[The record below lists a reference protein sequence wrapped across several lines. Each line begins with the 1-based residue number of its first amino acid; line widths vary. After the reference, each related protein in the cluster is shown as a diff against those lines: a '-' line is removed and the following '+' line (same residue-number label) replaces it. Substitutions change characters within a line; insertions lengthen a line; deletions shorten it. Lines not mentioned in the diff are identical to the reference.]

1 MHILFAGRAKAK
13 GEHMKAAVLC
23 EQPGDLVIE
32 DLAIDK
38 PGPQEVLIQ
47 TVGAGLCHSDLHFM
61 EGLFRTRVPS
71 VMGHE
76 SAGIVQAVGADV
88 TYVKPGDPVVACLS
102 IFCGQCKQCLS
113 GNPHRCTN
121 ARATSRDK
129 DAPSRLQRAD
139 GTPVDQMARL
149 GGFAEEMLIHQN
161 GLVKVTPEV
170 PLEKACLIG
179 CGVTTG
185 FGAAVRT
192 AKVPVGATVCVIGCG
207 GIGLSAVQ
215 GARVAGAGRI
225 IAVDMSA
232 EKLDTAR
239 LMGATDTVN
248 ASEVDDVV
256 TAVRDM
262 TSGGVEYSF
271 EAIGLKQ
278 TAEQAFEM
286 LEMGGTATV
295 IGMVPSNTKL
305 EIRGIDLLSEKKLQ
319 GSMMGSNQFRTDIP
333 QMIDLYL
340 TGRLLLDEMVSAT
353 IDLEQVNEGYEWM
366 KAGTIARTVITFD

>member
-1 MHILFAGRAKAK
+1 
-13 GEHMKAAVLC
+13 MKAAVLC

-32 DLAIDK
+32 DLKIDT

-61 EGLFRTRVPS
+61 EGLFRSKLPA

-76 SAGIVQAVGADV
+76 SAGIVQSVGRAV
-88 TYVKPGDPVVACLS
+88 TYVKPGDHVVACLS
-102 IFCGQCKQCLS
+102 IFCGQCRQCLS
-113 GNPHRCTN
+113 GNPHRCSNT
-121 ARATSRDK
+121 RATSRGRD
-129 DAPSRLQRAD
+129 DEPRLQRHD

-161 GLVKVTPEV
+161 GIVKVTEDV
-170 PLEKACLIG
+170 SLEKACLIG

-185 FGAAVRT
+185 FGAAVKT
-192 AKVPVGATVCVIGCG
+192 AAVPVGATVCVIGCG
-207 GIGLSAVQ
+207 GIGLSAIQ
-215 GARVAGAGRI
+215 GARVAGASRI

-232 EKLDTAR
+232 EKLETAKV
-239 LMGATDTVN
+239 MGATDTLN
-248 ASEVDDVV
+248 ASETDDVV
-256 TAVRDM
+256 TAVKEL
-262 TSGGVEYSF
+262 TKGGVEYSF

-286 LEMGGTATV
+286 LAVGGTATIV
-295 IGMVPSNTKL
+295 GMVPSSTKL
-305 EIRGIDLLSEKKLQ
+305 EIRGIDFLSEKKLQ

-340 TGRLLLDEMVSAT
+340 NGRLLLDEMVSAT
-353 IDLEQVNEGYEWM
+353 IDLEQVNEGYAWM
-366 KAGTIARTVITFD
+366 KEGTVARTVISF

>member
-1 MHILFAGRAKAK
+1 
-13 GEHMKAAVLC
+13 MKAAVLC
-23 EQPGDLVIE
+23 EQPGELVIE
-32 DLAIDK
+32 DLTVDA

-61 EGLFRTRVPS
+61 EGLFRTKVPA

-76 SAGIVQAVGADV
+76 PAGIVQAVGADV
-88 TYVKPGDPVVACLS
+88 TYVAPGDHVVACLS
-102 IFCGQCKQCLS
+102 IFCGQCRQCLS

-121 ARATSRDK
+121 GRATSRSRD
-129 DAPSRLQRAD
+129 DAPRLQRTD

-149 GGFAEEMLIHQN
+149 GGFAEEMLVHQN
-161 GLVKVTPEV
+161 GVVKVTTDV

-192 AKVPVGATVCVIGCG
+192 ASVPVGATVCVIGCG
-207 GIGLSAVQ
+207 GIGLSAIQ

-225 IAVDMSA
+225 IAVDTNTT
-232 EKLDTAR
+232 KLETAR

-248 ASEVDDVV
+248 AAEVESVV
-256 TAVRDM
+256 DAVREM
-262 TSGGVEYSF
+262 TKGGVEYSF
-271 EAIGLKQ
+271 EAIGLKE

-295 IGMVPSNTKL
+295 IGMVPSSTKL
-305 EIRGIDLLSEKKLQ
+305 EIRGIELLSEKKLQ

-353 IDLEQVNEGYEWM
+353 IGLDEVNDGYTWM
-366 KAGTIARTVITFD
+366 KEGTVARTVITF

>member
-1 MHILFAGRAKAK
+1 
-13 GEHMKAAVLC
+13 MKAAVLC

-129 DAPSRLQRAD
+129 DAPSRLQRGD